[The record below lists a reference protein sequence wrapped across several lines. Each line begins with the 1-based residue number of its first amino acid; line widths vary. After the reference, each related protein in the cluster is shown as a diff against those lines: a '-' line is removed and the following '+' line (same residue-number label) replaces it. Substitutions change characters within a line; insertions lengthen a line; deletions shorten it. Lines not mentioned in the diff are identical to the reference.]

1 MTTKEFN
8 SYLDGYLNGISVLD
22 KDMSLKLLTHINP
35 RPDKMRD
42 MDDNSYIHYM
52 RGILTALT
60 QNKDLNPTLLSHCNH
75 LLQIVNSVET
85 QITITID
92 HKNKYDKQYWDK
104 FWDKFWDKY
113 KNDPLSY
120 YWFNEYTIPLNR
132 IKKPNFIDIRYYDM
146 NGNSK

>member
-60 QNKDLNPTLLSHCNH
+60 QNKDLDPVLLSHLNH
-75 LLQIVNSVET
+75 LLEVTNKVE
-85 QITITID
+85 ICSKLTIGNTD
-92 HKNKYDKQYWDK
+92 TKDYWNKYKKDFTPPYYWDK
-104 FWDKFWDKY
+104 D
-113 KNDPLSY
+113 
-120 YWFNEYTIPLNR
+120 TIPLKNNP
-132 IKKPNFIDIRYYDM
+132 IVIRYYDSFL
-146 NGNSK
+146 NEK

>member
-8 SYLDGYLNGISVLD
+8 SYIDGYLNGISVLD

-104 FWDKFWDKY
+104 FWDKY
-113 KNDPLSY
+113 KFNDPLSY
-120 YWFNEYTIPLNR
+120 YWFNEYTIPLNG

>member
-8 SYLDGYLNGISVLD
+8 SYVDGYLNGISVLD

-60 QNKDLNPTLLSHCNH
+60 QNKDLNPILLSHCNH

-85 QITITID
+85 QTSITID
-92 HKNKYDKQYWDK
+92 HKNKYNKQYWDK
-104 FWDKFWDKY
+104 FWDKYEKDFPPPYYYHWDK
-113 KNDPLSY
+113 D
-120 YWFNEYTIPLNR
+120 TIPLKNNP
-132 IKKPNFIDIRYYDM
+132 IVIRYYDSS
-146 NGNSK
+146 SK